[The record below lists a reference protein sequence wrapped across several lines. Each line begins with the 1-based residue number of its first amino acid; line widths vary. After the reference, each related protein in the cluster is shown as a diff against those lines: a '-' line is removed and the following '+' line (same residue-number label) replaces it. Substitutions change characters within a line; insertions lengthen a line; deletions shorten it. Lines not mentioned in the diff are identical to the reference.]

1 MDAPSTL
8 CPQQTRP
15 RTTDIAGPLRGR
27 YGAHLRVGK
36 ALGEAHHEHQ
46 VSLDDSDAGQMLA
59 VLCHLLL
66 LLVLLLL
73 LLVLDPLDLLL

>member
-1 MDAPSTL
+1 M
-8 CPQQTRP
+8 
-15 RTTDIAGPLRGR
+15 TDIDGR
-27 YGAHLRVGK
+27 SKDRCGAHLRVGK

-59 VLCHLLL
+59 VLGHLLL
-66 LLVLLLL
+66 LLALLLL